1 MNINSNLGREEALQ
15 SSAVMEE
22 IAAGTGSAF
31 VHNNNDFD
39 GGFARVAA
47 PGPAVLLRFVENFD
61 ARDGRV
67 VHNWFEGQVEFA
79 LRRGLEMI
87 EDLG

>member
-67 VHNWFEGQVEFA
+67 VHNRFKVKLSLPCAEG
-79 LRRGLEMI
+79 LR
-87 EDLG
+87 